1 MTAGAHSR
9 LADQGVGA
17 LVGAGLLSGVNRAMT
32 RKQQLNLGVR
42 LVVEAGWARFLTPP
56 RGA

>member
-17 LVGAGLLSGVNRAMT
+17 LVGAGLLSGVNKPCQAW
-32 RKQQLNLGVR
+32 Q
-42 LVVEAGWARFLTPP
+42 
-56 RGA
+56 